1 MNDPNQRRWP
11 LDIDDDLPERLWALG
26 EDTAPEGHPAAD
38 SAGLV
43 SLFYIKSELR
53 RHAMLLCVLTVLG
66 LLVGSG
72 LYTKYPPSYTAT
84 TTVLL
89 KAGPGQNPAVQ
100 IATDAALATS
110 NGVAAAAVKQLGLA
124 EPASSLQANY
134 NVTVLTSETILF
146 NVTAPTGA
154 EALARASAITSN
166 FLKVFDRYALIGLD
180 QTEAQLNQ
188 QVAAAQARVDSI
200 NTQISQASGSPSPGQ
215 LSGLRAQ
222 RTTATDALL
231 TVQQYATDTLA
242 TTETG
247 TAAEIHGSQVLD
259 AATLQPHSH
268 IKKAAL
274 YIVGG
279 LFGGLAVG
287 VVIVVLMALLTER
300 LRRRD
305 DISDA
310 LDAPLGVS
318 VGVLRR
324 RGLHWGK
331 ASARMARD
339 RSRVVEYLARCVP
352 ERQEETPA
360 LCVVAVDNAAEVSS
374 LAVDL
379 VRSCAASGRSVLV
392 ADLCAGAP
400 TARALGASG
409 PGLSS
414 RPLDGVEVTVVVP
427 AKDDI
432 APIGP
437 RRVDGEIAADDEL
450 LAAFGRAD
458 LLLTVTGL
466 DPAIGAEHLVT
477 WGGDAVTI
485 VTAGRS
491 TATRLRA
498 VSGMIQL
505 SKIRWTS
512 VVLIGA
518 DKADESL
525 GREDWQSQLARHG
538 QA

>member
-1 MNDPNQRRWP
+1 MNDPDQRGWP
-11 LDIDDDLPERLWALG
+11 LDIDDDLPERLWVLG
-26 EDTAPEGHPAAD
+26 EHTAREGHPAAD

-66 LLVGSG
+66 LLVGGG
-72 LYTKYPPSYTAT
+72 LYATYPPSYTAT

-89 KAGPGQNPAVQ
+89 KAGPNQDPAVQ
-100 IATDAALATS
+100 IETDAALATS
-110 NGVAAAAVKQLGLA
+110 NGVAAAAVKQLGLP
-124 EPASSLQANY
+124 EPPSSLQANY
-134 NVTVLTSETILF
+134 NVTVLTGETILL
-146 NVTAPTGA
+146 NVTAPTGD
-154 EALARASAITSN
+154 EALARASAITFN
-166 FLKVFDRYALIGLD
+166 FLKVFNRYAQIGLD
-180 QTEAQLNQ
+180 QTQAQLNE

-200 NTQISQASGSPSPGQ
+200 NKEVRQATGSASSGQ

-222 RTTATDALL
+222 QTAANNNLL

-242 TTETG
+242 TTQTG
-247 TAAEIHGSQVLD
+247 TAAEIKGSQVLD

-268 IKKAAL
+268 LKKAAL

-279 LFGGLAVG
+279 LLGGLAIG
-287 VVIVVLMALLTER
+287 VIIVVLMALLTER

-310 LDAPLGVS
+310 LDAPLGLS
-318 VGVLRR
+318 VGSLRR
-324 RGLHWGK
+324 GGLRTGRTR
-331 ASARMARD
+331 ARMASD
-339 RSRVVEYLARCVP
+339 RTRVVEYLARSVP
-352 ERQEETPA
+352 EQRGTAA

-374 LAVDL
+374 AAADL
-379 VRSCAASGRSVLV
+379 VRTYAVHGRSVLV

-400 TARALGASG
+400 TARALGVSG
-409 PGLSS
+409 PGLSLV
-414 RPLDGVEVTVVVP
+414 RLDGADGIVVVP

-437 RRVDGEIAADDEL
+437 RAVGGEIAADNAL
-450 LAAFGRAD
+450 LAASSRAD
-458 LLLTVTGL
+458 LLLTVVDL
-466 DPAIGAEHLVT
+466 DPAIGAEHLAT
-477 WGGDAVTI
+477 WASDAVTI

-498 VSGMIQL
+498 VSGMIKL
-505 SKIRWTS
+505 SNIRRMS

-525 GREDWQSQLARHG
+525 GREDWPDQFARRG
-538 QA
+538 PV